1 MVPQGNTAQVTAL
14 TEEVS
19 EALSKQ
25 DLEMTAISAGEL
37 CSSTLSHLSAACLCK
52 HETHD
57 LVQTHAQP
65 FTKEA
70 H

>member
-14 TEEVS
+14 TEEVG

-37 CSSTLSHLSAACLCK
+37 CCSLA
-52 HETHD
+52 
-57 LVQTHAQP
+57 VY
-65 FTKEA
+65 
-70 H
+70 

>member
-25 DLEMTAISAGEL
+25 DLDMTAISAGEICYSL
-37 CSSTLSHLSAACLCK
+37 AAYS
-52 HETHD
+52 D
-57 LVQTHAQP
+57 G
-65 FTKEA
+65 
-70 H
+70 

>member
-25 DLEMTAISAGEL
+25 DLDMTAISAGEHC
-37 CSSTLSHLSAACLCK
+37 CSLAVHSVT
-52 HETHD
+52 
-57 LVQTHAQP
+57 
-65 FTKEA
+65 
-70 H
+70 